1 MPIADASPLIYLAK
15 TERLYLLKEL
25 YGLVQITPSVYREV
39 VVKGEEKGFEDAI
52 RVKKD
57 FSIRMNVPK
66 RLKR

>member
-15 TERLYLLKEL
+15 TERLYLLKEF

-52 RVKKD
+52 RVKKEIGEYIVL
-57 FSIRMNVPK
+57 SIGN
-66 RLKR
+66 L